1 MGDNDPNTAIIADTM
16 KVIRNSGYGSLIMD
30 KTKHLQIRYVQGENE
45 TCMKINDPL
54 FQKLD
59 CLDPEEQYY
68 EVEMAKHNI
77 KLDLPIQLGYFIL
90 QYAKLRMLEFY
101 YDFMD
106 AYVERSDFEYCE
118 MDTDSAYMAISG
130 SCLEDVIKP
139 EMREKYA
146 QGLNGFCTDES
157 VEADANLHW
166 FPHTCCSKHAKYDKR
181 TPGLFKLE
189 YQGGEMIGVCSK
201 T

>member
-1 MGDNDPNTAIIADTM
+1 M
-16 KVIRNSGYGSLIMD
+16 KVIGNSGYGSLIMN
-30 KTKHLQIRYVQGENE
+30 KTKHRQMKYVQGKNE

-68 EVEMAKHNI
+68 EVEMGKRKI
-77 KLDLPIQLGYFIL
+77 KLDLPIQLGYFVL
-90 QYAKLRMLEFY
+90 EYTKLRMSEFY

-106 AYVERSDFEYCE
+106 AYVDRSDFKYCK

-139 EMREKYA
+139 EMREKYG
-146 QGLNGFCTDES
+146 QGLKGFCTNED
-157 VEADANLHW
+157 VEAEANLPW
-166 FPHTCCSKHAKYDKR
+166 FPC
-181 TPGLFKLE
+181 
-189 YQGGEMIGVCSK
+189 I
-201 T
+201 